1 MSVRLRNES
10 TKQRRFLQIHTLAST
25 SSPTLHIVTLGVDLL
40 GQLLRVVPDGRLL
53 VPGLEDSVPELVE
66 DQVVLR
72 GGVVP
77 PLLQLVLDDSVLNNT
92 SSSLDP

>member
-1 MSVRLRNES
+1 M
-10 TKQRRFLQIHTLAST
+10 
-25 SSPTLHIVTLGVDLL
+25 VTLGVDLL

-53 VPGLEDSVPELVE
+53 VLGLEDSVPELVE

-92 SSSLDP
+92 SLSLEITRNGP